1 MNNMNDIDYA
11 SLYGVKPGETDFSG
25 AIERS
30 LNDGVKH
37 LDEEFLEDIR
47 QYKEGEQDNYLLD
60 KETRDKLSKMNK
72 EYLEVKQWM
81 EERQKSKNPEIRK
94 ALKEKI
100 NNYFNTH
107 HDGYEAFHKDNHV
120 QNQTHELI
128 LEYNRR
134 MRDDVNYPN
143 KDEVRLWYSHQSQ
156 MLINKGAF
164 SFSFLYPEFIGPI
177 EDLEKIL

>member
-1 MNNMNDIDYA
+1 MKDIDYA
-11 SLYGVKPGETDFSG
+11 ALYGVNPGESDFSG

-30 LNDGVKH
+30 LNDDIKH
-37 LDEEFLEDIR
+37 LNGEFLEAIR

-72 EYLEVKQWM
+72 EYLEVKQWI
-81 EERQKSKNPEIRK
+81 EERQKSKDLEVRK

-107 HDGYEAFHKDNHV
+107 HDGYEAFHKDNYIK
-120 QNQTHELI
+120 NQTHELI

-134 MRDDVNYPN
+134 MKDDENYPN
-143 KDEVRLWYSHQSQ
+143 KDEVRLWYSQQSQ
-156 MLINKGAF
+156 MLIYEGAL
-164 SFSFLYPEFIGPI
+164 SFSFLYPDFMGPI
-177 EDLEKIL
+177 EDLEKIYKK